1 MQREEMI
8 VTREDQAIALQD
20 VGFLGQFLEPRSPSD
35 VAKKLGMPANL
46 AHHHA
51 KRHAELGLL
60 LDAGRDAGKV
70 YYQLAARTFKHA
82 RSLIPAGAPNER
94 VTATLARLEE
104 QFLAAYQR
112 SDQVAGHQDP
122 DWTVYGFST
131 KRRPRPEKVPG
142 RPPIEARP
150 AHFQVRTFRLSSKHY
165 QQLVQQIARL
175 LEQAEADPDDTPCT
189 LAFLALDGALQA
201 GQQDSHMIS
210 SFVPLEHHS

>member
-8 VTREDQAIALQD
+8 VTREDQAIGLQD

-60 LDAGRDAGKV
+60 LETGRDAGKV

-104 QFLAAYQR
+104 QFLEAYQR
-112 SDQVAGHQDP
+112 SDRTAGHDDP
-122 DWTVYGFST
+122 DWTVYGFSGE
-131 KRRPRPEKVPG
+131 KRARPEEEPAG
-142 RPPIEARP
+142 PPIEARP
-150 AHFQVRTFRLSSKHY
+150 AHFQVRTFRLSPESY
-165 QQLVQQIARL
+165 QRLVQQMARI
-175 LEQAEADPDDTPCT
+175 LEQAEADSDDSPCT
-189 LAFLALDGALQA
+189 LAFLALDGAMQA

-210 SFVPLEHHS
+210 SFVPLEHLP